1 MVEFHINDCEC
12 FLYLMR
18 GTHYGGFLS
27 VKFTEG
33 QRTEMNI
40 GHDEGILKQ
49 NISPKSWTGPD
60 RKALLIPRYKS
71 IRIMI
76 SDFKSREFGFGLAWD
91 DI

>member
-40 GHDEGILKQ
+40 GHD
-49 NISPKSWTGPD
+49 
-60 RKALLIPRYKS
+60 
-71 IRIMI
+71 
-76 SDFKSREFGFGLAWD
+76 
-91 DI
+91 